1 MTQKNECEIWKWNIG
16 FCIIGQNHTALIDDV
31 DIKIHI
37 YTQYKFNW
45 RYLMTGLYMLRQSL

>member
-31 DIKIHI
+31 DIKVYI
-37 YTQYKFNW
+37 YIRNI
-45 RYLMTGLYMLRQSL
+45 SLIGDI